1 MCLCFLCHTA
11 NWQNCLLAKVRFRFR
26 IGHSDHCCFADILWD
41 RAAHQPLA
49 AWLYM
54 GQDIE
59 VETWITPLVLL
70 IAGGS
75 SALPE
80 GSSILRLIRLARL

>member
-1 MCLCFLCHTA
+1 M
-11 NWQNCLLAKVRFRFR
+11 LLALGLY
-26 IGHSDHCCFADILWD
+26 IGQYF
-41 RAAHQPLA
+41 
-49 AWLYM
+49 
-54 GQDIE
+54 E